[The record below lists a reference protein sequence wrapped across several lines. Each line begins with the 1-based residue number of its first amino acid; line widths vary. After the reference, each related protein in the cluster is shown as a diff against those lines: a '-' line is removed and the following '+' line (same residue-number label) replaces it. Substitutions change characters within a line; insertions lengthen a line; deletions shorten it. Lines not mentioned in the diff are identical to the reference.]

1 MRAGG
6 LAGALV
12 AVEGIDGS
20 GLSTHSRL
28 LSERLKEFGLRAVYT
43 KEPTDGPVG
52 RVVRDML
59 SQPSP
64 NPWLMALLF
73 AADRL
78 WHMHYDP
85 SLPGVGVEGSL
96 REGYIVVTDR
106 YKYSSIAYQ
115 GAMGVPRDW
124 LWQVNAAAREADV
137 IIYIDVPVDIAMA
150 RIARRSRREAY
161 EDPSLLAKIK
171 IEFEEVLSEAARRGA
186 VVLRFRGVDGG
197 REKDVGELNEEILN
211 GLLEVLRGTAKR
223 T

>member
-28 LSERLKEFGLRAVYT
+28 LSERLNGLGLRAVYT
-43 KEPTDGPVG
+43 KEPTDGPIG
-52 RVVRDML
+52 RVIREML
-59 SQPSP
+59 AQPSP
-64 NPWLMALLF
+64 NPWLMAVLF

-78 WHMHYDP
+78 WHMYHDP

-106 YKYSSIAYQ
+106 YKYSNIAYQ

-124 LWQVNAAAREADV
+124 LWQVNAAARDADV
-137 IIYIDVPVDIAMA
+137 IIYIDVPVDVAIR
-150 RIARRSRREAY
+150 RISARSRREAY
-161 EDPSLLAKIK
+161 EDPSLLAKVK
-171 IEFEEVLSEAARRGA
+171 GEFEEVLAEAASRG
-186 VVLRFRGVDGG
+186 VTVLRFRGVEGG
-197 REKDVGELNEEILN
+197 REKGVDELNEEIL
-211 GLLEVLRGTAKR
+211 GRLLEVLRGTAKR

>member
-28 LSERLKEFGLRAVYT
+28 LSERLKGLGLRAVYT

-52 RVVRDML
+52 RVVREML

-115 GAMGVPRDW
+115 GAMGVPREW

-137 IIYIDVPVDIAMA
+137 IIYIDVPVDVAMA

-171 IEFEEVLSEAARRGA
+171 LEFEEVLSEAARKGA
-186 VVLRFRGVDGG
+186 AVLRFRGVDGG
-197 REKDVGELNEEILN
+197 REKDVGELNEEILD
-211 GLLEVLRGTAKR
+211 GLLEVLRDTAKR